1 MKTAR
6 LDPELSALSMAKV
19 VGELE
24 DFAFQLKSV
33 YFLRE
38 RGEKVAAKKL
48 KEKITQ
54 DLGAHLAD
62 LIEGAVNKKS

>member
-6 LDPELSALSMAKV
+6 LNPELSALSMAKV
-19 VGELE
+19 INEVE

-33 YFLRE
+33 YFLRD
-38 RGEKVAAKKL
+38 RGEKAAATKL

-54 DLGAHLAD
+54 DLGVKLAD
-62 LIEGAVNKKS
+62 LIETAVNKKS